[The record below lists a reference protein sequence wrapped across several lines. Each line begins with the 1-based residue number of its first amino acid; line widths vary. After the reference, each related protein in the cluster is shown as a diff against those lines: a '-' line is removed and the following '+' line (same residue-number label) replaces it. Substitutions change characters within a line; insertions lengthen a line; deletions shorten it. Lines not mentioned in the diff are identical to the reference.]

1 MELKTQLTRR
11 QLVGTGAGLAG
22 AGLAFGMAHSPTRAL
37 ASACATLTPTKE
49 VGPYFVEESLNRSD
63 ITTDPSTGVA
73 VVGVPLALNF
83 TLLDDDNGCLPLE
96 GAQID
101 LWHAAPSGL
110 YSDEAVEG
118 TSGKKYLRG
127 YQISDANGLASFK
140 TIYPG
145 WYSGRAVHIH
155 ARIRIFS
162 GTTATYDFL
171 TQLFFDDTLT
181 DAVYTQAPYSS
192 RPSRDTLDAADRVYG
207 TDGAEIQLAP
217 TADGSGGY
225 VAAFTFSLSSANQ
238 GDSDGTTTTGSGAA
252 TTPAT
257 TTGTTT
263 TTTATA
269 TTTSVLASLKA
280 VRFSR
285 TVLGSRV
292 MHVALKTGETVGVDV
307 RLLRGTKTLLR
318 TRRSALFSGT
328 HTLKITIPHTVTA
341 GRATLEVIATD
352 AGKNRKP
359 LQKIVQIPT
368 RAESMP
374 ADLARPARPRRRPDR
389 WPRSLC
395 RASAAVLVTPIRNA
409 AGCWPPLRT
418 TTCHGPPT
426 GRSPGSQAGCDRA
439 PPTEPDSHRGRR
451 RKVVATGRVGLVRRD

>member
-1 MELKTQLTRR
+1 MEDTTQLTRR

-22 AGLAFGMAHSPTRAL
+22 AGLAFGMVHSPGRAL
-37 ASACATLTPTKE
+37 ATACGTLTPTKE

-63 ITTDPSTGVA
+63 ITTDPTTGVA
-73 VVGVPLALNF
+73 VAGVPLALNF
-83 TLLDDDNGCLPLE
+83 TLLDDDDGCLPLE

-162 GTTATYDFL
+162 GATATYDFL

-192 RPSRDTLDAADRVYG
+192 RPNRDTLDSADRVYG

-217 TADGSGGY
+217 IADGSGGY
-225 VAAFTFSLSSANQ
+225 VAAFTFSLSSSNQ
-238 GDSDGTTTTGSGAA
+238 GDSDGTTTATGSTG
-252 TTPAT
+252 TT
-257 TTGTTT
+257 TTGTGTGSTGTTTTPTTT
-263 TTTATA
+263 TTTAVTD
-269 TTTSVLASLKA
+269 TVVLASLKT

-292 MHVALKTGETVGVDV
+292 MHVRIRTRETVALDV
-307 RLLRGTKTLLR
+307 RLLRGTRSLLR
-318 TRRSALFSGT
+318 TKRSALLSGT
-328 HTLKITIPHTVTA
+328 HTLKITVPHAVAA

-352 AGKNRKP
+352 TAKNRKP
-359 LQKIVQIPT
+359 LQKIVQVPK
-368 RAESMP
+368 R
-374 ADLARPARPRRRPDR
+374 
-389 WPRSLC
+389 
-395 RASAAVLVTPIRNA
+395 
-409 AGCWPPLRT
+409 
-418 TTCHGPPT
+418 
-426 GRSPGSQAGCDRA
+426 
-439 PPTEPDSHRGRR
+439 
-451 RKVVATGRVGLVRRD
+451 